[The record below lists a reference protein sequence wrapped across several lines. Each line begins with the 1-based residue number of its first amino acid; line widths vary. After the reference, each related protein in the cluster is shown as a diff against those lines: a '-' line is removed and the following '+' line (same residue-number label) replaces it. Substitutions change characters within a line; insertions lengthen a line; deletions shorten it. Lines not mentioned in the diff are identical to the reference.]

1 MQIMGETNWSLDNLI
16 DRKCLEF
23 ETTISKN
30 EDDLSTW
37 LDYYGYK
44 NSLPDVTFKEKVFI
58 LERAVRELPGSYEL
72 WEVYIDECVKKIK
85 NANYV
90 KHKKKFKV
98 VNRLFE
104 RSLVLLSTSS
114 SLWTKY
120 LRFMLDTQASEITI
134 IREAFNRSLLA
145 LPVSQHHYIWPL
157 YIKFADMIGGPTGCL
172 IYKKYM
178 LYATPES
185 LQGISADRDTG
196 LDINISDII
205 SKIAD
210 FGCTEYALTLLQ
222 VILVNP
228 ERYAILPSS
237 LLDMWLQYFDFFIS
251 ISKKNVKSLHLE
263 DLDIEFEEKVSFAL
277 KIFPDQISKLY
288 LKLVEYFMLK
298 DNHSKVRYYFEKG
311 LQDCLTVSDFTT
323 LFESYLEF
331 EEMVL
336 LDLSNKLESEKYS
349 KDLVLELD
357 LRMYNFENLVAS
369 RKILLNDMMIRQ
381 NPNNLDEW
389 FKRIEYYEKD
399 NKLTEMLTTYANALG
414 TVNPLKAH
422 SISNNINHTLP
433 KLWIRYALFYG
444 SKGDISTANLIFG
457 KSVQSEFKSPDDLV
471 ELYIAWS
478 NMHLDGGNADA
489 AIDVL
494 EQVCTGEDNPNAYSD
509 TSVKIQYRVG
519 KSTELWSHYIDVLEA
534 SVTDTDDKSS
544 IERVCDAYNKAIGLK
559 VASVLTF
566 INYANFLE
574 EMKLVERSFTVY
586 ELGIQSFSDP
596 KLKYQI
602 WNVYLSKAMNFI
614 QNVER
619 VRDLFEQCI
628 FGVRNG
634 TKKGGC
640 PGRLCKPLFLLY
652 IKFEEQNGSYLN
664 ALRLLE
670 QCVQRMGEDLRSRSI
685 SKKEI
690 EALRNDKYEIYN
702 LMLSKAKKL
711 GDNDEI
717 RRLYEQVI
725 NDVDLPLPRT
735 VEFGF
740 QFIDLETLLKQFNR
754 ARSIFKFIC
763 LLEHPD
769 AAIMNNLWSKWKEFE
784 LNHGSE
790 TSFKDMLR
798 FKRTLEVEFKSKG
811 IILDNTKNIGFVK
824 STSTTKAEE
833 NVNPEELDIDLDM

>member
-1 MQIMGETNWSLDNLI
+1 MGKTNWSLDDLI

-44 NSLPDVTFKEKVFI
+44 NSLPEVTFKEKVFI

-72 WEVYIDECVKKIK
+72 WEVYIDECAGKIK
-85 NANYV
+85 NADYI

-120 LRFMLDTQASEITI
+120 LRFILDTQSSEVTL
-134 IREAFNRSLLA
+134 IRKVFNRSLLA
-145 LPVSQHHYIWPL
+145 LPVSQHHFIWPL
-157 YIKFADMIGGPTGCL
+157 YIEFADMVGGPTGCL

-185 LQGISADRDTG
+185 LQGISPDIDTG
-196 LDINISDII
+196 LDITISDII

-210 FGCTEYALTLLQ
+210 FGCIEYALTLIQEL
-222 VILVNP
+222 LVNP
-228 ERYAILPSS
+228 ERYAMLPSS
-237 LLDMWLQYFDFFIS
+237 LLDLWLQFIDFFILA
-251 ISKKNVKSLHLE
+251 SKEKEKSLNLR
-263 DLDIEFEEKVSFAL
+263 DLDFEFEQKVSFAL

-288 LKLVEYFMLK
+288 LKLVEYFTLK

-311 LQDCLTVSDFTT
+311 LRDSLTVSDFTT

-331 EEMVL
+331 EENVL
-336 LDLSNKLESEKYS
+336 LNLSNKLESGQYN

-357 LRMYNFENLVAS
+357 LRMYEFENLVAS

-422 SISNNINHTLP
+422 SISSSKKHTLP
-433 KLWIRYALFYG
+433 KLWINYALFYG
-444 SKGDISTANLIFG
+444 SKGDISTANLIFS

-471 ELYIAWS
+471 ELYITWS
-478 NMHLDGGNADA
+478 NMHLDRGNIDA

-494 EQVCTGEDNPNAYSD
+494 EQVCTGEENPYAYND
-509 TSVKIQYRVG
+509 TSVKIRHRVG

-544 IERVCDAYNKAIGLK
+544 IERVCEAYDKAIDLK
-559 VASVLTF
+559 VASVLTLM
-566 INYANFLE
+566 NYANFLE

-586 ELGIQSFSDP
+586 ELGIQFFSDP
-596 KLKYQI
+596 KLRYQI
-602 WNVYLSKAMNFI
+602 WNVYLSKAMSFI
-614 QNVER
+614 QNLER
-619 VRDLFEQCI
+619 IRDLFEQCI
-628 FGVRNG
+628 FGMG
-634 TKKGGC
+634 SGAEKSGC

-652 IKFEEQNGSYLN
+652 VKFEEQNGSYLS

-670 QCVQRMGEDLRSRSI
+670 LCVQKMGEDLRSRSI

-702 LMLSKAKKL
+702 LMVSKAKKL
-711 GDNDEI
+711 GDNDEV

-725 NDVDLPLPRT
+725 NDHDLPLPKT
-735 VEFGF
+735 IEFGF
-740 QFIDLETLLKQFNR
+740 HFIDLETLLKQFNR

-763 LLEHPD
+763 RSDHPD
-769 AAIMNNLWSKWKEFE
+769 AAIMKNPWSKWKDFE
-784 LNHGSE
+784 INYGSE
-790 TSFKDMLR
+790 ASFKDMLR
-798 FKRTLEVEFKSKG
+798 FKRNVEVEFKNQG
-811 IILDNTKNIGFVK
+811 IILDNSKNIGFVK

-833 NVNPEELDIDLDM
+833 NINPEALDIDLDI